1 MARSEW
7 LKGLLFYLLDKY
19 LAAYIYQLIFTAKD
33 LLNTPAVFCLPLFP
47 SFYFPPS
54 IIILFVPTPPG
65 VFLRWPGREET
76 NLNRNGPAGSSM
88 ELRVFVRKLFVC
100 RVRALQF
107 CVRNLGDHVRREK
120 RKEREK
126 RKARRHDC
134 GDNRNYGRNFLLQI
148 DAASTF
154 YALPKLLG
162 VHSPRSLQ
170 LVVFNVFL

>member
-1 MARSEW
+1 M
-7 LKGLLFYLLDKY
+7 LDKY

-126 RKARRHDC
+126 EKPGGTIVVTIAITEEISCCRSMPLARFTLC
-134 GDNRNYGRNFLLQI
+134 RNF
-148 DAASTF
+148 
-154 YALPKLLG
+154 
-162 VHSPRSLQ
+162 
-170 LVVFNVFL
+170 